1 MRHASPPPFPLRPL
15 SRPPTEL
22 ASPTSRAGSRADE
35 NGGNSIKGTG
45 FRTLQ
50 GFAQKDLTGEE
61 LADLGNSYY
70 GSTSYFDD
78 EIAAALAG
86 TDNSASTNGGDYSS
100 AVDDTRVQV
109 AQKVTA
115 YGAVWIY
122 AIHEFESA
130 LVKCTGASGDTYSA
144 QHAWDEGWAFYA
156 GSTQEVAST
165 SSGNLVYYLAE
176 KRCENYATCASGTS
190 GLSTVNKNVL
200 QYSIDGLAALADC
213 DTSAAGAT
221 TATAKL
227 DLIKAQ
233 MRVPLIQG
241 MLRYAY
247 KTSLSMGTS
256 ADDIAEGWAF
266 AYAIL
271 PQIDSCSTTASATIV
286 DNMHPNLASP
296 MPDGFD
302 AVLSAVEATFTCL
315 GITCADVGTGL
326 VDSYSSTGTS
336 TWLFELCDDSVSAGS
351 IAKQGLVVSVAVVSA
366 LGAMLMAL

>member
-1 MRHASPPPFPLRPL
+1 MRRDAPS
-15 SRPPTEL
+15 EL
-22 ASPTSRAGSRADE
+22 ASPSLTRASHARADE
-35 NGGNSIKGTG
+35 NGGNSVKGSG

-50 GFAQKDLTGEE
+50 GFAQKDLGVDGSNEE
-61 LADLGNSYY
+61 LGILGNSYY
-70 GSTSYFDD
+70 GSTTYFDD
-78 EIAAALAG
+78 EISAALAG
-86 TDNSASTNGGDYSS
+86 TANTAVSTGKGGDYSS
-100 AVDDTRVQV
+100 AVDDTRQQV
-109 AQKVTA
+109 AKKITA

-122 AIHEFESA
+122 AIHEFEA
-130 LVKCTGASGDTYSA
+130 AIGACTGASGDTYSA
-144 QHAWDEGWAFYA
+144 QHYWDEGWAFYA
-156 GSTQEVAST
+156 GSTQDVDST
-165 SSGNLVYYLAE
+165 STGSLVYYLAE

-213 DTSAAGAT
+213 DTSAAGAA
-221 TATAKL
+221 TATAQL

-241 MLRYAY
+241 MLREAY
-247 KTSLSMGTS
+247 KTSLSMGAS

-271 PQIDSCSTTASATIV
+271 PQIDSCSTTASATILA
-286 DNMHPNLASP
+286 NMHPNLDSP

>member
-1 MRHASPPPFPLRPL
+1 M
-15 SRPPTEL
+15 
-22 ASPTSRAGSRADE
+22 
-35 NGGNSIKGTG
+35 
-45 FRTLQ
+45 
-50 GFAQKDLTGEE
+50 
-61 LADLGNSYY
+61 
-70 GSTSYFDD
+70 
-78 EIAAALAG
+78 
-86 TDNSASTNGGDYSS
+86 
-100 AVDDTRVQV
+100 DDTREQV
-109 AQKVTA
+109 AKKVTA

-156 GSTQEVAST
+156 GSTQEAAST
-165 SSGNLVYYLAE
+165 SSGNLVYYLAQ
-176 KRCENYATCASGTS
+176 KRCMNYATCASGTS
-190 GLSTVNKNVL
+190 GLATVNENVL
-200 QYSIDGLAALADC
+200 TYVNAGLTALADC
-213 DTSAAGAT
+213 DTSAAGAA
-221 TATAKL
+221 TATAQL

-247 KTSLSMGTS
+247 KTSLSMTS
-256 ADDIAEGWAF
+256 AADCTTTTTDDSTPASAPADTYRRRLTWLDGCEDIADAWAF

-271 PQIDSCSTTASATIV
+271 PQIDSCSTTAAATIV
-286 DNMHPNLASP
+286 ANMHPNLASP